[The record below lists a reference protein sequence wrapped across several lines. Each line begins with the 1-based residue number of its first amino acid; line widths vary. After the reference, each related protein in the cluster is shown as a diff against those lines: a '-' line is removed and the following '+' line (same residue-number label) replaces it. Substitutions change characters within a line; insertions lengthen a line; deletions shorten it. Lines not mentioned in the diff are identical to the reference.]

1 VPYPDGFPDF
11 QVGGYVQASVEIVQ
25 QGNRTSDFSDA
36 TAKNGRVKPPGTI
49 WHHHQNRTTMQAV
62 DIKIHRRFTHK
73 GGVSIKK
80 NSEKP

>member
-1 VPYPDGFPDF
+1 VPYPDGYPDF
-11 QVGGYVQASVEIVQ
+11 QVGGRVQVSVEILQ
-25 QGNRTSDFSDA
+25 RGHRISDYSDA
-36 TAKNGRVKPPGTI
+36 TAKNGGVKPPGTI

-80 NSEKP
+80 NSKDP